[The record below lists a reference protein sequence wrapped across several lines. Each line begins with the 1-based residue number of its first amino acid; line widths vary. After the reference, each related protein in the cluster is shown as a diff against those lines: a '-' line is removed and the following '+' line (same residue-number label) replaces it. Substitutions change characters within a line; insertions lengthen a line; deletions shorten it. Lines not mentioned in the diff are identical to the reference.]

1 MANKGIKPNKSPSA
15 IGNYLL
21 SPECSKL
28 YNDNR
33 LTILTKGRNIYHLI
47 VLESLF
53 IKAIM
58 PKMYKL
64 IYVFFLIFFYFKN
77 CFLIASVY
85 FSINVLKF

>member
-33 LTILTKGRNIYHLI
+33 LTILTKGRNIYHLS

-53 IKAIM
+53 IKNYK
-58 PKMYKL
+58 PKLCRQKLVYNTNLYKL
-64 IYVFFLIFFYFKN
+64 L
-77 CFLIASVY
+77 
-85 FSINVLKF
+85 